1 MAGGG
6 GALTRRATCTV
17 DDEPCDSTEP
27 EETDSDGEFRTS
39 PYFGEFFVVLLKES
53 SSFLGGLML
62 TSHDP
67 GRRTLRVCFAAPT
80 YSDYESGLDRVVS
93 FSEDDDGDNERTR
106 RRRPVQL
113 ARILVDLF
121 VGFWLFDA
129 CSV

>member
-1 MAGGG
+1 M
-6 GALTRRATCTV
+6 

-27 EETDSDGEFRTS
+27 EETDSDGEIRTS
-39 PYFGEFFVVLLKES
+39 PYFGEFLVVLLKES

-80 YSDYESGLDRVVS
+80 YSDYEPGLDRVVGLA
-93 FSEDDDGDNERTR
+93 ENVDDNDDDERTR
-106 RRRPVQL
+106 RRWPVQL
-113 ARILVDLF
+113 ARVLVDLF